1 MKKFKFLASKNIRM
15 FLWAAVIIA
24 ALMTVFFVFI
34 TTPLTPKS
42 YIAFSFIWLSAIIS
56 VCMVYLVPRDS
67 VKIRNFM
74 SMGITAYLGVNFAFN
89 IVFPQYVSLIFLV
102 VVDFFLI
109 FVILIFGIMLYYF
122 GKQKEV

>member
-24 ALMTVFFVFI
+24 ALMTVFFAFI
-34 TTPLTPKS
+34 TSPLTPKS

-56 VCMVYLVPRDS
+56 VCMVYLVPRDG
-67 VKIRNFM
+67 IRIKRFLL
-74 SMGITAYLGVNFAFN
+74 MGITAYLGVNFAFN
-89 IVFPQYVSLIFLV
+89 IILPQYVSLIFLV